1 MTQEWFGVAVGF
13 GTAGVLGGLMVAV
26 SAHLWYLRKREP
38 ADLQELAVITHA
50 AVLAKVTNPGES
62 LSADAAAFAREQFKA
77 ITSIASLAEAL
88 APRLKCLGND
98 PLPKYPFSGYN
109 TGGYV
114 SGYEAGFVAG
124 RQKFL
129 DEWFASSVKAGPTV
143 FICAGCKQVNHQHLQ
158 GCPVGELSRKAAG

>member
-1 MTQEWFGVAVGF
+1 MRQEWIVAWF
-13 GTAGVLGGLMVAV
+13 FTAGVMGGLMVAV
-26 SAHLWYLRKREP
+26 SAHLRYLRQREP

-50 AVLAKVTNPGES
+50 AVLAKVTNPGEC

-77 ITSIASLAEAL
+77 ITSVASLAEAL

-98 PLPKYPFSGYN
+98 PLPTYPFPGYN

-114 SGYEAGFVAG
+114 SGYEAGFQSGSQNRAP
-124 RQKFL
+124 L
-129 DEWFASSVKAGPTV
+129 PGPTLYCGPYV
-143 FICAGCKQVNHQHLQ
+143 EVCSGCGQQDHQHLQ